1 MQRYITL
8 FLVLLMALT
17 LSACSQTN
25 EPQGEDK
32 FYDAEA
38 VLIAKV
44 IDINEK
50 SILLA
55 NMAEDA
61 GHADIYRISVDG
73 IDIITDN
80 GKQDIKD
87 LNRGMLVDIA
97 FDGMVLDSFPMG
109 LSNIEGIYIKDQ
121 REDFSGLYKAVIAD
135 LFKVDPGLNDNINIL
150 AFDLTGVN
158 MAEAEKTAFIHLMGE
173 IYDLGTI
180 AGTYEALC
188 EQGYINKEQL
198 YFEKGLLFT
207 IEDEPMSGDRFSF
220 NATKWRSGKGA
231 YYFHDCTAIKSQDG
245 WSYTI
250 GAEMIS

>member
-1 MQRYITL
+1 
-8 FLVLLMALT
+8 
-17 LSACSQTN
+17 
-25 EPQGEDK
+25 
-32 FYDAEA
+32 
-38 VLIAKV
+38 
-44 IDINEK
+44 
-50 SILLA
+50 
-55 NMAEDA
+55 
-61 GHADIYRISVDG
+61 
-73 IDIITDN
+73 
-80 GKQDIKD
+80 
-87 LNRGMLVDIA
+87 
-97 FDGMVLDSFPMG
+97 
-109 LSNIEGIYIKDQ
+109 
-121 REDFSGLYKAVIAD
+121 
-135 LFKVDPGLNDNINIL
+135 
-150 AFDLTGVN
+150 